1 MKSRFL
7 DNKQANKNEEER
19 LEHGIFIRLSDDIH
33 IQLFTDLF
41 YVIKNKHLQQ
51 LTINHLKRSKFKDTN
66 SSFE

>member
-7 DNKQANKNEEER
+7 DNKKAKNEEER

-41 YVIKNKHLQQ
+41 YVIKK
-51 LTINHLKRSKFKDTN
+51 TN
-66 SSFE
+66 IYNNLR

>member
-19 LEHGIFIRLSDDIH
+19 LEHGIFITLSDDIH

-41 YVIKNKHLQQ
+41 YVIKKQTSTTTYDKPSQ
-51 LTINHLKRSKFKDTN
+51 EK
-66 SSFE
+66 

>member
-19 LEHGIFIRLSDDIH
+19 LFITLSDDIH

-41 YVIKNKHLQQ
+41 YVIKK
-51 LTINHLKRSKFKDTN
+51 TN
-66 SSFE
+66 IYNNLR

>member
-7 DNKQANKNEEER
+7 DNKHANKNEEER
-19 LEHGIFIRLSDDIH
+19 LFITLSDDIH

>member
-19 LEHGIFIRLSDDIH
+19 LFITLSDDIH

>member
-41 YVIKNKHLQQ
+41 YVIKKQTSTTSYDKPSQ
-51 LTINHLKRSKFKDTN
+51 EK
-66 SSFE
+66 